1 VGKII
6 FWIGI
11 FAAIYMAAK
20 AYAVI
25 QRKGALAKDQEK
37 EREAQRNAKSADAK
51 SLSELVV
58 CAKCGVHLP
67 KGEALEKQQ
76 KFFCSKEHA
85 D

>member
-25 QRKGALAKDQEK
+25 QRKGALAKE
-37 EREAQRNAKSADAK
+37 EAQRRNTKAPTTK

-67 KGEALEKQQ
+67 KSEAVEKQQ
-76 KFFCSKEHA
+76 QFFCSKEHA